1 MMPAGR
7 TDRELG
13 ELDVPALLRAGLG
26 AGGPAHAALFGDGAI
41 AAAIAAD
48 RLGAQPGSLAFLAEV
63 VRRGG
68 SAYAAQL
75 PEPLPGAERAALA
88 RDWLDAAGSA
98 DTADAAG
105 SADAAGGP
113 ASPDQDVDLELAR
126 WLDAVAVILGVR
138 QHSAPPR

>member
-48 RLGAQPGSLAFLAEV
+48 RLGAQPGSLTFLAEV

-105 SADAAGGP
+105 GP

>member
-88 RDWLDAAGSA
+88 RDWLDAASSA
-98 DTADAAG
+98 
-105 SADAAGGP
+105 GP

>member
-98 DTADAAG
+98 DTAGSADAAG
-105 SADAAGGP
+105 AAGGP

>member
-88 RDWLDAAGSA
+88 RDWLDAAG
-98 DTADAAG
+98 AAG
-105 SADAAGGP
+105 AAGGP